1 MPKFLDAPS
10 WYDSDGTL
18 RTIQD
23 TISVKVGGSTSSIVL
38 PTLSNISTSYD
49 AYFVPGTSGQFAGGV
64 YWFSSNG
71 PQISGQG
78 TSGQVLTS
86 NGNAA
91 PSWENRTLSVI
102 KIIGYQGPMNKFAGT
117 FVLPGKYDIGYSF
130 TGSDLYTTLND
141 LLGNGT
147 DDEDNNSYFPAS
159 GFVWWGSS
167 TSGWNMIG
175 LGAYPGTSSSYRY
188 IQFFYIRY
196 GTDYNMSIP
205 VIDNRGVNYSSIESA
220 VVVSNIP

>member
-23 TISVKVGGSTSSIVL
+23 TISVKVGGYTSSIVL

-78 TSGQVLTS
+78 KTGDVLVS
-86 NGNAA
+86 NGTGA
-91 PSWENRTLSVI
+91 PSWKPMQLYLHTGRIYRTANPSASTPSV
-102 KIIGYQGPMNKFAGT
+102 
-117 FVLPGKYDIGYSF
+117 
-130 TGSDLYTTLND
+130 DLYYNYY
-141 LLGNGT
+141 
-147 DDEDNNSYFPAS
+147 S
-159 GFVWWGSS
+159 
-167 TSGWNMIG
+167 
-175 LGAYPGTSSSYRY
+175 TSSSAATSSSSLVSALGSMGFSGANYRLTACGIYKTSSEFYY
-188 IQFFYIRY
+188 ISYLYIYR
-196 GTDYNMSIP
+196 
-205 VIDNRGVNYSSIESA
+205 
-220 VVVSNIP
+220 SNIYIGAASDGGATQNLNTSSFVSHLTFSESVIQLFH